1 MANILGAL
9 GGAAGYAIGGLPGA
23 MIGSAIGGAYDT
35 NQSRAESAAQAQ
47 AFSAEQ
53 FATRYQTQVK
63 DMESAGLN
71 PMLAYMQSPG
81 SSPQGVSYQPVNPYE
96 RVASD
101 YASAYNV
108 EKMGRKMESET
119 ENIDVDTVRKRAE
132 RFLIEA
138 QTDLAG
144 ASADE
149 KRTNINNLEHLS
161 KKIIEEIKNIPKE
174 GDRLEALTNQLKS
187 ADEFIQH
194 QTSSEIERAKQLKW
208 LAVKTMLES
217 DLIGLDVKAAVEA
230 GNLGRMSGQFKPVVD
245 AILSAIRTLRR

>member
-1 MANILGAL
+1 MSNFGLL
-9 GGAAGYAIGGLPGA
+9 GGAAGYAVGGLPGA

-53 FATRYQTQVK
+53 YATRYQTQVK
-63 DMESAGLN
+63 DMEAAGLN
-71 PMLAYMQSPG
+71 PMLAYMQAPG
-81 SSPQGVSYQPVNPYE
+81 SAPQGVSYQPINPYE

-108 EKMGRKMESET
+108 ERMGRKMESET

-149 KRTNINNLEHLS
+149 KRSNINVLEHQA
-161 KKIIEEIKNIPKE
+161 KKIAEEIKNIPKE
-174 GDRLEALTNQLKS
+174 GERLEALVQQLYSSNELIKS
-187 ADEFIQH
+187 
-194 QTSSEIERAKQLKW
+194 QTASELERAKQLRY

-217 DLIGLDVKAAVEA
+217 DLLGFDVKAATDA
-230 GNLGRMSGQFKPVVD
+230 GNLGRQAGQYKPVVD